1 MMQGHLQVEQGMI
14 IKSLFNTTE
23 QQIDAKYWNPYLGIS
38 INNKAFTV
46 DYIYV
51 YMDWATQRAKECASI
66 VIVDIIQH
74 INNQVLGRNKP
85 VAAIEK
91 AFRKADEVHQMCEEA
106 RLMLSPDKISR
117 LVILE
122 WTDIVQ
128 NEYFQHNLS
137 IIKEEYVTNIQF
149 KEAILSITKRNLG
162 AIVSRLDDEQVEMLT
177 QYIVN
182 ELPEL
187 ITGFNYGGIHY
198 NLNVYPGRISSIY
211 AELLELEF
219 FCQIH
224 SRLRV
229 IGEIASAEAY
239 SQTHQAG

>member
-1 MMQGHLQVEQGMI
+1 VEGEMI

-23 QQIDAKYWNPYLGIS
+23 RQINAKHWNPYLGIS

-46 DYIYV
+46 DYIYA
-51 YMDWATQRAKECASI
+51 YMDWATQCAKECASI

-74 INNQVLGRNKP
+74 INNQVLGRSKP
-85 VAAIEK
+85 FPAIEK
-91 AFRKADEVHQMCEEA
+91 AFRKADEIHQMCDEA
-106 RLMLSPDKISR
+106 KSRLSPDKISR

-128 NEYFQHNLS
+128 DECFQYNLS
-137 IIKEEYVTNIQF
+137 IIKEEFVNNQQF
-149 KEAILSITKRNLG
+149 REALLSITKRNLG
-162 AIVSRLDDEQVEMLT
+162 AIVKRLNDEQLEMLT
-177 QYIVN
+177 MYIVN

-211 AELLELEF
+211 AELMELEVF
-219 FCQIH
+219 NQIH
-224 SRLRV
+224 SRLRI

-239 SQTHQAG
+239 LQTDQPG

>member
-1 MMQGHLQVEQGMI
+1 ML

-23 QQIDAKYWNPYLGIS
+23 RQIEARHWNPYLGIS
-38 INNKAFTV
+38 INNKAFTI
-46 DYIYV
+46 DYIHA
-51 YMDWATQRAKECASI
+51 YMDWATQRAQECAAI

-74 INNQVLGRNKP
+74 INNQILGRSKP

-91 AFRKADEVHQMCEEA
+91 AFRKADEIHHMCDEA
-106 RLMLSPDKISR
+106 RSRLNSDKIAR
-117 LVILE
+117 LVVLE

-128 NEYFQHNLS
+128 DACFKYNLS
-137 IIKEEYVTNIQF
+137 IIKKEYTENQQF
-149 KEAILSITKRNLG
+149 REALLAITKRNLG
-162 AIVSRLDDEQVEMLT
+162 SIVSRLDEEQVGILT

-187 ITGFNYGGIHY
+187 ITGFNHGGIHY

-211 AELLELEF
+211 VELLELEF
-219 FCQIH
+219 FRQIH

>member
-1 MMQGHLQVEQGMI
+1 MI

-23 QQIDAKYWNPYLGIS
+23 QQINARHWNPYLGIS

-51 YMDWATQRAKECASI
+51 YMDWATQRAKECAAI
-66 VIVDIIQH
+66 LIVDILQH
-74 INNQVLGRNKP
+74 INNQVLGRSKP

-106 RLMLSPDKISR
+106 KSRLSSDKISR
-117 LVILE
+117 LVIIE
-122 WTDIVQ
+122 WTDIMQ
-128 NEYFQHNLS
+128 DEYFQHNLS
-137 IIKEEYVTNIQF
+137 IIKEEYVNNKQF
-149 KEAILSITKRNLG
+149 RNALLSITKRNLG

-187 ITGFNYGGIHY
+187 ITGFNHGGIHY
-198 NLNVYPGRISSIY
+198 NLNVYPGKISSIY
-211 AELLELEF
+211 AELLELELF
-219 FCQIH
+219 RQIH
-224 SRLRV
+224 SKLRV

-239 SQTHQAG
+239 SQANQAG

>member
-1 MMQGHLQVEQGMI
+1 MI

-23 QQIDAKYWNPYLGIS
+23 QQIDARHWNPYLGIS

-51 YMDWATQRAKECASI
+51 YMDWATQRSKECAAI
-66 VIVDIIQH
+66 VIVDILQH
-74 INNQVLGRNKP
+74 INNQVLGRSKP

-106 RLMLSPDKISR
+106 KSKLSSDKISR

-128 NEYFQHNLS
+128 DEYFQHNLS
-137 IIKEEYVTNIQF
+137 IVKEEYVNNKQF
-149 KEAILSITKRNLG
+149 RKALLSITKRNLG
-162 AIVSRLDDEQVEMLT
+162 AIVSRLNDEQVEMLT

-187 ITGFNYGGIHY
+187 ITGFKHAGIHY

-219 FCQIH
+219 FRQIH